1 MGEYMY
7 RYFRSGINTDI
18 QSWRPYTFF
27 SFLSLAI
34 LLITIRCVFRLVELR
49 QGYRGSLVRDEVLF
63 IVLEGVSVFPPKC
76 LLRSSQPRL
85 LLTALTKW

>member
-7 RYFRSGINTDI
+7 RYFWSGIDKGM
-18 QSWRPYTFF
+18 SGWRLYIFF
-27 SFLSLAI
+27 SFLTLAI

-49 QGYRGSLVRDEVLF
+49 QGYRGSLVREEVLF
-63 IVLEGVSVFPPKC
+63 IVLEGVSVFSPKC

-85 LLTALTKW
+85 LLMALTKW